1 VPTPSI
7 TVGCFKGWRSSRTTR
22 HQSRWQSQ
30 TPPAGP
36 SEHMAA
42 IPDNGVALA
51 FTSPPY
57 NVGKTYDKNWNLPTY
72 LKLIQNVA

>member
-1 VPTPSI
+1 
-7 TVGCFKGWRSSRTTR
+7 
-22 HQSRWQSQ
+22 
-30 TPPAGP
+30 
-36 SEHMAA
+36 MAA